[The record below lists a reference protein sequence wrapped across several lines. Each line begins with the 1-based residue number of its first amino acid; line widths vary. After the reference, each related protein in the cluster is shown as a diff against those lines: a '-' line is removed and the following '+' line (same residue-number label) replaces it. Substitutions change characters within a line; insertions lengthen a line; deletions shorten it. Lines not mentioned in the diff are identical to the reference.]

1 MTVGLCRIRWC
12 LVTLGFTAY
21 FIVGDSLR
29 GTTSGRTANREGSG
43 TYRLLAAHDPP
54 FAVRHLLFGKSRSGT
69 EAGALY
75 RSARTLYRTMQARPE
90 RYDRR
95 HWERLAAQ
103 FRAVYY
109 RHPTHAVADDAVYME
124 AEVYARLFQTG
135 ARDEDWRR
143 AVDRYKFLIT
153 EYPHSPWGPK
163 ALLGVAALY
172 RAQSLPEWAS
182 YVMECARLFS
192 ETRCQKVPDYK
203 SLLAQARSARV
214 DPPTRP
220 ESVRARGPSVL
231 QGVRYWT
238 SPQYTRIVLELSD
251 AVSYRTGVLRDPDRL
266 YIDLDQT
273 VLSRQIRGQGWELP
287 THAHLRQVR
296 VGQYLPDTARVVL
309 DFDRIKQ
316 HRIFILE
323 SPYRIVVDIFQGL
336 WESAGQAQSRA
347 EVATRP
353 TEAPAL
359 STPTDRSEDAA
370 GIREVPVP
378 GANRSG
384 TYSIA
389 RQLGMKVARI
399 MLDPGHGGHDPGAIG
414 VGGLRE
420 KDVTLAI
427 ARRLREVILQRWNV
441 EVLMTRDDDRFVP
454 LEERTAMANSQG
466 VDLFIS
472 IHANASRN
480 GRLHGVETYYLHWA
494 QDPHAMEVA
503 ARENAVSTA
512 KLHELRKFVHLILQS
527 TKVEESRDLA
537 AYLQQHLVRS
547 VRRRYPIRDLGV
559 KSAPFY
565 VLMGAQMPAV
575 LVETAFLTHDREGR
589 LLADPAFQERVVQG
603 LLEGLAAYLEAQGSL
618 ARLARPSDT

>member
-1 MTVGLCRIRWC
+1 MTVGLRRIRWC
-12 LVTLGFTAY
+12 FAILWVTGYALPGDPAWE
-21 FIVGDSLR
+21 IVGPVSL
-29 GTTSGRTANREGSG
+29 
-43 TYRLLAAHDPP
+43 L
-54 FAVRHLLFGKSRSGT
+54 GKPRSGVD
-69 EAGALY
+69 AVALY
-75 RSARTLYRTMQARPE
+75 RSVQARYRAMQAWPE

-103 FRAVYY
+103 FRTVYY
-109 RHPTHAVADDAVYME
+109 RYPTHAVADDAVYME
-124 AEVYARLFQTG
+124 AEVYARLFRTG
-135 ARDEDWRR
+135 ARDEDWQQ

-153 EYPHSPWGPK
+153 EYPHSPWGPT
-163 ALLGVAALY
+163 ALLRVADLY
-172 RAQSLPEWAS
+172 RAKALPEWAS
-182 YVMECARLFS
+182 YVTECARLFS
-192 ETRCQKVPDYK
+192 EARCQKVPDYK
-203 SLLAQARSARV
+203 SLLAQVRSARSEA
-214 DPPTRP
+214 PARP
-220 ESVRARGPSVL
+220 ENVRARGLSVL
-231 QGVRYWT
+231 QGIRYWT
-238 SPQYTRIVLELSD
+238 SPQYTRIVLDLSD

-323 SPYRIVVDIFQGL
+323 SPYRIVIDIFQRP

-347 EVATRP
+347 EAATRP
-353 TEAPAL
+353 TETPAPSAPA
-359 STPTDRSEDAA
+359 DRTEDAA
-370 GIREVPVP
+370 AREIPVP
-378 GANRSG
+378 EANRSG

-427 ARRLREVILQRWNV
+427 ARRLREAILRRWNV

-472 IHANASRN
+472 IHANASRD

-494 QDPHAMEVA
+494 RDPHAMEVA

-512 KLHELRKFVHLILQS
+512 KLHELRKFVHLILQN

-537 AYLQQHLVRS
+537 EYLQKHLIGSVRS
-547 VRRRYPIRDLGV
+547 RYPTRDLGV

-589 LLADPAFQERVVQG
+589 LLADPAFQDRVVQG

-618 ARLARPSDT
+618 ANLTRPSDT

>member
-1 MTVGLCRIRWC
+1 MTVDFRRIRWC
-12 LVTLGFTAY
+12 
-21 FIVGDSLR
+21 
-29 GTTSGRTANREGSG
+29 
-43 TYRLLAAHDPP
+43 
-54 FAVRHLLFGKSRSGT
+54 FAVLWVAGYVLPGDPASGAAGPVGLPGKPRSGAD
-69 EAGALY
+69 AGALY
-75 RSARTLYRTMQARPE
+75 RSAQARYKALQARPE

-109 RHPTHAVADDAVYME
+109 RYPTHAVADDAVYME
-124 AEVYARLFQTG
+124 AEVYARLFRTEG
-135 ARDEDWRR
+135 RAEDWQR
-143 AVDRYKFLIT
+143 AVDRYKFLIM
-153 EYPHSPWGPK
+153 EYPHSPWGPT
-163 ALLGVAALY
+163 ALLRVADLY
-172 RAQSLPEWAS
+172 RAKALPEWAS
-182 YVMECARLFS
+182 YVTECVRLFS
-192 ETRCQKVPDYK
+192 EARCQKVPDYK
-203 SLLAQARSARV
+203 TLLAQARSTRSQT
-214 DPPTRP
+214 PPPP
-220 ESVRARGPSVL
+220 ESTQARGLSVL

-238 SPQYTRIVLELSD
+238 SPQYTRIVLELSN
-251 AVSYRTGVLRDPDRL
+251 AVAYRTGVLRDPDRL

-273 VLSRQIRGQGWELP
+273 VLSRQIRGQEWALP

-309 DFDRIKQ
+309 DFDQIKQ

-323 SPYRIVVDIFQGL
+323 SPYRIVIDIFQRP

-347 EVATRP
+347 ETAPRP
-353 TEAPAL
+353 AEAPAP
-359 STPTDRSEDAA
+359 SRPADRAEDTAVV
-370 GIREVPVP
+370 REIPVP
-378 GANRSG
+378 EANRSG

-427 ARRLREVILQRWNV
+427 ARRLREAILARWNV

-472 IHANASRN
+472 IHANASRD
-480 GRLHGVETYYLHWA
+480 GRLHGIETYYLHWA
-494 QDPHAMEVA
+494 RDPHAMEVA

-537 AYLQQHLVRS
+537 EYLQKHLVRS
-547 VRRRYPIRDLGV
+547 VRARYPTRDLGV